1 MPYLV
6 TTYESLPR
14 YQTLFRVAA
23 IVTTSTNL
31 TNRNYYPV
39 IVLVAN
45 KMVWFGCFLAIHT
58 ASFVNGPFNFS
69 VFYFQVYMFLPMLVF
84 RFVLH
89 LLRLPT
95 MSRTMKKKTVGTG
108 SPGQK
113 PEFM

>member
-23 IVTTSTNL
+23 IVTASTNL
-31 TNRNYYPV
+31 TNRNYYPA
-39 IVLVAN
+39 IVLVVN
-45 KMVWFGCFLAIHT
+45 KMVWFGVLFGDPHCFLCKW
-58 ASFVNGPFNFS
+58 PNFS

-95 MSRTMKKKTVGTG
+95 MSRTMKKKTVGNG